1 MKMMQANNELK
12 KLRNRAL
19 YYLAKREYGYQELI
33 EKIKPYSSELNLDN
47 DSLHQVV
54 NELKDK
60 NLQSDK
66 RFCESYI
73 NSKKNK
79 FGAKRISY
87 ELSKKK
93 IEQSL
98 IDSMIFDVQT
108 NEYIFAQTVWEKKY
122 NAIADNVGEKTK
134 QIRFMQSRG
143 FSFEIIKMIIK

>member
-66 RFCESYI
+66 RFTSSC
-73 NSKKNK
+73 K
-79 FGAKRISY
+79 
-87 ELSKKK
+87 
-93 IEQSL
+93 
-98 IDSMIFDVQT
+98 
-108 NEYIFAQTVWEKKY
+108 
-122 NAIADNVGEKTK
+122 
-134 QIRFMQSRG
+134 
-143 FSFEIIKMIIK
+143 